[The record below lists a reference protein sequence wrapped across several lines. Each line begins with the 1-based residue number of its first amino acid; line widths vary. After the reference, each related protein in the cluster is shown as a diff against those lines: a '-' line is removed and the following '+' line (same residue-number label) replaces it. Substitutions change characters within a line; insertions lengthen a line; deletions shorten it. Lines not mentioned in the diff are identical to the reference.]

1 MSKIKYS
8 FSKQTMVALKHFSN
22 LLSVA
27 RKNKLM
33 TIVELT
39 DKLGVSRTTT
49 TNILKGSPTVNVG
62 VYFEAARILGVNL
75 FDQDPSRLEESK
87 RKTQQVDSLLPKRIR
102 VKKMELDNDF

>member
-1 MSKIKYS
+1 MI
-8 FSKQTMVALKHFSN
+8 AIEHFSN

-33 TIVELT
+33 TVVELT

-49 TNILKGSPTVNVG
+49 TNILKGSPTVSIG
-62 VYFEAARILGVNL
+62 FYFEAARILGVNL
-75 FDQDPSRLEESK
+75 FDQEPSRLETSK
-87 RKTQQVDSLLPKRIR
+87 RKTQQIDSLLPKRIR